1 MNLSDTISDNV
12 RVGEVVR
19 DLEAYP
25 VGSLA
30 RYIARELSNASECLN
45 DLEIAQAE
53 LSDAQDELRATE
65 ITAERLVDG
74 LVDDL
79 EEIVRNA
86 RREALKLF
94 SL

>member
-1 MNLSDTISDNV
+1 MNLSDIISDNV

-30 RYIARELSNASECLN
+30 RYIARELSNAGECSN
-45 DLEIAQAE
+45 DLDVAREE
-53 LSDAQDELRATE
+53 LDGARDDLRATE
-65 ITAERLVDG
+65 LTAERILDE
-74 LVDDL
+74 LANEL
-79 EEIVRNA
+79 EGVVRSIRNDA
-86 RREALKLF
+86 MKII